1 MGKQMTFSGL
11 TISQHCIVSITDLLQ
26 QPPGSP
32 GPRVIV
38 TVTQ

>member
-26 QPPGSP
+26 QPP
-32 GPRVIV
+32 RVIV

>member
-11 TISQHCIVSITDLLQ
+11 TISQHCIESITDLLQ
-26 QPPGSP
+26 QPPSP
-32 GPRVIV
+32 GPRVKV